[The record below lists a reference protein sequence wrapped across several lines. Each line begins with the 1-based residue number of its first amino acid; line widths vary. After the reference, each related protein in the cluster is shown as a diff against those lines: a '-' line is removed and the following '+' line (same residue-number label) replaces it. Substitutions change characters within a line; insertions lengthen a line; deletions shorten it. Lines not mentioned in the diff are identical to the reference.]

1 MDKVARDY
9 ERFRENVPKILE
21 QQLLNSLA
29 SQFLDGGK
37 DLSNV
42 EEESQSPEYCAPSVC
57 RYYAALLFID
67 ISGFTVL
74 SQRLPVDE
82 LRLHI
87 NGYFKRIIDITD
99 SFGGDVVKF
108 AGDAL
113 FVVWPV
119 EHNNGGTLCLNLNL
133 CHRFFS
139 YSSHLLDQMSM
150 RIT

>member
-1 MDKVARDY
+1 MEKAARDY

-21 QQLLNSLA
+21 LQLINSL
-29 SQFLDGGK
+29 STQFLEGNK
-37 DLSNV
+37 DCSIDDI
-42 EEESQSPEYCAPSVC
+42 SQGPEHCIPSVC
-57 RYYAALLFID
+57 RYNAALLFID

-87 NGYFKRIIDITD
+87 NGYFKRIIDITEN
-99 SFGGDVVKF
+99 FGGDVVKF

-119 EHNNGGTLCLNLNL
+119 EHINGGIIIFVIMFVLVL
-133 CHRFFS
+133 
-139 YSSHLLDQMSM
+139 YSLFAFLL
-150 RIT
+150 

>member
-1 MDKVARDY
+1 MDKAARDY

-21 QQLLNSLA
+21 IQLINSLA
-29 SQFLDGGK
+29 TQFLEGEK
-37 DLSNV
+37 DLTSID
-42 EEESQSPEYCAPSVC
+42 EDSQGYDYCIPSVC

-87 NGYFKRIIDITD
+87 NGYFKRIIDITENY
-99 SFGGDVVKF
+99 GGDVVKF

-119 EHNNGGTLCLNLNL
+119 EHNNGGN
-133 CHRFFS
+133 FFLI
-139 YSSHLLDQMSM
+139 YP
-150 RIT
+150 IC

>member
-1 MDKVARDY
+1 MDKAGRDY

-21 QQLLNSLA
+21 YQLINSLA

-37 DLSNV
+37 DLSSSV
-42 EEESQSPEYCAPSVC
+42 DLDKQGSEFCIPSVC

-87 NGYFKRIIDITD
+87 NAYFKRIIDITEN
-99 SFGGDVVKF
+99 FHGDVVKF

-113 FVVWPV
+113 FVIWPV
-119 EHNNGGTLCLNLNL
+119 EHDNGGKLTQM
-133 CHRFFS
+133 RFI
-139 YSSHLLDQMSM
+139 SSSS
-150 RIT
+150 

>member
-42 EEESQSPEYCAPSVC
+42 EEEHQSPEYCAPSVC

-133 CHRFFS
+133 FHLLFS
-139 YSSHLLDQMSM
+139 YSSHFIDQMSM
-150 RIT
+150 RTT